1 MLTLSLDNIIT
12 WIDIVGVIAF
22 AISGALEAS
31 RRQMDLVGF
40 ILIATVTGLGGG
52 TIRDLILGIA
62 PVSWVSNPTALILCS
77 CIAVFIFFTA
87 HIVESRFKALVWC
100 DAVGLAICCVIGA
113 EKALT
118 HGASAVVA
126 ILMGVMT
133 ATFGGL
139 VRDTLCNEV
148 PLILRKEIYATA
160 AAAGSTIYVILAH
173 FEASRA
179 LMVTG
184 AFLTAFLIRAF
195 ALRYHLSLPSYKSR
209 AGREIE

>member
-1 MLTLSLDNIIT
+1 MFTQLLDHIIT
-12 WIDIVGVIAF
+12 WLDVIGVMAF

-31 RRQMDLVGF
+31 RRQMDVVGF

-52 TIRDLILGIA
+52 TIRDLVLGIS
-62 PVSWVSNPTALILCS
+62 PVTWVSNPMPLVLCAGVAL
-77 CIAVFIFFTA
+77 VIFFTA
-87 HIVESRFKALVWC
+87 HIVESRFKALIWC
-100 DAVGLAICCVIGA
+100 DAVGLAICCVIGT
-113 EKALT
+113 EKALA
-118 HGASAVVA
+118 HGVSGVVA

-160 AAAGSTIYVILAH
+160 AAAGSCIYVILAQL
-173 FEASRA
+173 ATPRPV
-179 LMVTG
+179 MVTA

-209 AGREIE
+209 AGRKIE

>member
-1 MLTLSLDNIIT
+1 MLDTSLNDIIFWLDTL
-12 WIDIVGVIAF
+12 GVIAF

-52 TIRDLILGIA
+52 TIRDLLLGIT
-62 PVSWVSNPTALILCS
+62 PVSWILNPTAFIIC
-77 CIAVFIFFTA
+77 CCVAVSIFFTA

-100 DAVGLAICCVIGA
+100 DAIGLAVCCIIGT
-113 EKALT
+113 EKALA
-118 HGASAVVA
+118 HGATGIVA
-126 ILMGVMT
+126 ILMGVIS

-160 AAAGSTIYVILAH
+160 AAAGSGMYVLLATLDTP
-173 FEASRA
+173 RNI
-179 LMVTG
+179 MVIF
-184 AFLTAFLIRAF
+184 AFLTAFTIRAI

-209 AGREIE
+209 EGRDSY